1 VMRWLRSSSFEKL
14 DLLFSCASQIHL
26 TLNMEAA
33 VRDSIQTIDA
43 QTWIV
48 GDRLLLTRETGYSPG
63 NIPSDKED
71 TSYAFREVST
81 PPQPQEPAAKVPSP
95 LVYDLGD
102 IYAVWQIGNSF
113 LKIVVPVSVHT
124 TREHVTL
131 ANVRGMD
138 LDMGVSISEVLFHR
152 GWGGR
157 YYMIVTKMLGETLD
171 SLWLRP
177 DEQRRR

>member
-1 VMRWLRSSSFEKL
+1 MG
-14 DLLFSCASQIHL
+14 
-26 TLNMEAA
+26 AA
-33 VRDSIQTIDA
+33 VRDSIQSIDA

-95 LVYDLGD
+95 LVYDFGD

-113 LKIVVPVSVHT
+113 LKIVVPVLVHT

-131 ANVRGMD
+131 ATVRGMD
-138 LDMGVSISEVLFHR
+138 LDMGVSIPEVLFHR

-157 YYMIVTKMLGETLD
+157 YCMIVTKMLGETLD
-171 SLWLRP
+171 SLWLRL